1 LPDLSEPERLVWK
14 AFPRGA
20 WVDLRAHDPAA
31 DDLDRLARA
40 GPQRVVRAEVIAA
53 LLLGAGETEP
63 GCAPGVRLRGARI
76 SGRLDLMGAT
86 VAWPLVCEF
95 CSFDDELRFVES
107 SVKTVRI
114 VSSRLP
120 GFNGTRMHLAGI
132 LNFASSVITGI
143 VRLDQARVTGQVCLR
158 DANVTGPAPGGAAVA
173 AYGLVVD
180 GDVECVGLIASG
192 SVSLEVAAISGS
204 LDLTGARISC
214 AGTKAL
220 IIDNAGFG
228 GRMQCRGMV
237 VEGETRMHNC
247 RVGASVVMTG
257 ARLANPAGVA
267 LSAGGL
273 TVEGGVFLVG
283 GFAAAGE
290 IRMMGARLEANLSL
304 AGASVSN
311 PGGIAVNL
319 NRSRIGIVN
328 APDATFD
335 GEVSFTGAQI
345 ASDLKLA
352 GARLRGGTGRPAPTM
367 EGASVDGVLDL
378 HRVRAEGELSLRTI
392 RVGRRLLL
400 MDSEMNQPDGIA
412 FRLSRAQVTADVFC
426 DGMTVTGCLRLAGA
440 TIGGVVTLKQVRL
453 RNPAGV
459 ALDAKGIQAQELVLT
474 PAAEIEGAVDLSHG
488 RIGLLRDDP
497 RNWPAQLSL
506 DGLTYEML
514 EPWLPARQRQPWLAR
529 DPRGR
534 KSQPY
539 EQLAAHYTAI
549 GEPGQA
555 RAVLYARER
564 LQRQSMR
571 RLARAWSTLQ
581 DVTVGY
587 GFQPWRALAWLALLL
602 AAGSITFALAPPP
615 PLQAG
620 ATPHFNPFFY
630 TLDLLLP
637 VVNLGQK
644 GAFNPAGA
652 EQWLSY
658 FLIAAGW
665 VLVTTIAAG
674 AARVLSRR

>member
-14 AFPRGA
+14 AFPRGE

-63 GCAPGVRLRGARI
+63 GCAPGVRLRGARV

-95 CSFDDELRFVES
+95 CSFDDELRFVEAS
-107 SVKTVRI
+107 TRTVRI

-120 GFNGTRMHLAGI
+120 GFNGTRMHLDGI
-132 LNFASSVITGI
+132 LNFTSSVITGI

-158 DANVTGPAPGGAAVA
+158 DATAVGPADADAAVA
-173 AYGLVVD
+173 GRGLVVD
-180 GDVECVGLIASG
+180 GGMECTGLTASG
-192 SVSLEVAAISGS
+192 AVFLEVARISGS
-204 LDLTGARISC
+204 LDLAGARISRP
-214 AGTKAL
+214 GNPAL
-220 IIDNAGFG
+220 TTDNAVIG
-228 GRMQCRGMV
+228 GRLHCRGMV
-237 VEGETRMHNC
+237 VEGETRMRNC
-247 RVGASVVMTG
+247 RIEAVLVMSA
-257 ARLANPAGVA
+257 ARLVNPAGVA
-267 LSAGGL
+267 LSASGIS
-273 TVEGGVFLVG
+273 VG
-283 GFAAAGE
+283 GGAFFVDGFDAAGE
-290 IRMMGARLEANLSL
+290 VRMIGTRLSANLAL
-304 AGASVSN
+304 TGATFRNPAGT
-311 PGGIAVNL
+311 AVNL
-319 NRSRIGIVN
+319 DRSRIGIFN
-328 APDATFD
+328 GAGTTCD
-335 GEVSFTGAQI
+335 GTLSFTGARI
-345 ASDLKLA
+345 AGDLNLS
-352 GARLRGGTGRPAPTM
+352 GANLRGEGHLALSA
-367 EGASVDGVLDL
+367 EGASIDGLLDL
-378 HRVRAEGELSLRTI
+378 SQVRASGEMSLRTV
-392 RVGRRLLL
+392 RVGQRLLL
-400 MDSEMNQPDGIA
+400 MGSELDNPGAIA
-412 FRLSRAQVTADVFC
+412 CRLSRAQVTADVFC
-426 DGMTVTGCLRLAGA
+426 DGMTVTGSLRLAGA

-453 RNPAGV
+453 RHPAGL

-474 PAAEIEGAVDLSHG
+474 PAAAIEGAVDLSHG

-514 EPWLPARQRQPWLAR
+514 EPRLPARQRQPWLAR
-529 DPRGR
+529 DPRGDQ
-534 KSQPY
+534 SQPY

-571 RLARAWSTLQ
+571 PLARAWSTLQ